1 MYEDSMYLAEYNE
14 LGHVRRLRLSDGVEL
29 ACSPRELFVPGGGVA
44 LLEDCLIVTN
54 DGLTS
59 VLHAQTLQ
67 LMRSFEIPVT
77 GESRAWPSVAASSSC
92 LNDPSSLMAT

>member
-44 LLEDCLIVTN
+44 LLEPLCDK
-54 DGLTS
+54 
-59 VLHAQTLQ
+59 
-67 LMRSFEIPVT
+67 
-77 GESRAWPSVAASSSC
+77 
-92 LNDPSSLMAT
+92 

>member
-29 ACSPRELFVPGGGVA
+29 ACSPELFVPGGGVA

-67 LMRSFEIPVT
+67 LMRSFE
-77 GESRAWPSVAASSSC
+77 SRAWPSVAASSSC

>member
-1 MYEDSMYLAEYNE
+1 MYIAEYNE

-29 ACSPRELFVPGGGVA
+29 ACSPELFVPSVGLV
-44 LLEDCLIVTN
+44 LLDDCLFVTN

-67 LMRSFEIPVT
+67 LMRPFEIP
-77 GESRAWPSVAASSSC
+77 R
-92 LNDPSSLMAT
+92 